1 MNHFVFVDTSAWL
14 ALINKSDAFHVKA
27 KNIRDIL
34 LHDNIQ
40 FIVTDYVIVEVANS
54 LSKIPWRSSAI
65 QLINSIQLSE
75 NTRVVEINKEIY
87 NEAWGLYS
95 NRTDKEWG
103 LTDCASFV
111 VMNRYAITKAG
122 SSAFLVGKNTTKI
135 TFWPLYERI

>member
-75 NTRVVEINKEIY
+75 NIRVVEINKEIY

-95 NRTDKEWG
+95 KRTDKEWG

-111 VMNRYAITKAG
+111 VMKRYAITV
-122 SSAFLVGKNTTKI
+122 AFTNDHHFEQMGFNILLK
-135 TFWPLYERI
+135 EE

>member
-1 MNHFVFVDTSAWL
+1 MNDLVFVDTSAWL
-14 ALINKSDAFHVKA
+14 ALINKSDTFHVKA

-34 LHDNIQ
+34 LRDNIQ

-54 LSKIPWRSSAI
+54 LSKIPWRPSAI

-75 NTRVVEINKEIY
+75 NIRVVEINKEIY

-111 VMNRYAITKAG
+111 VMKRYAITV
-122 SSAFLVGKNTTKI
+122 AFTNDHHFEQMGYNILLT
-135 TFWPLYERI
+135 E

>member
-1 MNHFVFVDTSAWL
+1 MNQIVFVDTSAWL
-14 ALINKSDAFHVKA
+14 ALINKSDVFHVKA

-34 LHDNIQ
+34 LRDNIQ

-75 NTRVVEINKEIY
+75 NIRVVEINKEIY

-111 VMNRYAITKAG
+111 VMKRYAITI
-122 SSAFLVGKNTTKI
+122 AFTNDHHFEQMGFNILLK
-135 TFWPLYERI
+135 EE

>member
-1 MNHFVFVDTSAWL
+1 MNQIVFVDTSAWL
-14 ALINKSDAFHVKA
+14 ALINKSDVFHVKA

-34 LHDNIQ
+34 LRDNIQ

-75 NTRVVEINKEIY
+75 NIRVVEINKEIY

-95 NRTDKEWG
+95 KRTDKEWG

-111 VMNRYAITKAG
+111 VMKRYAITI
-122 SSAFLVGKNTTKI
+122 AFTNDHHFEQMGFNILLK
-135 TFWPLYERI
+135 EE

>member
-1 MNHFVFVDTSAWL
+1 MNDLVFVDTSALL
-14 ALINKSDAFHVKA
+14 ALINKSDTFHVKA

-34 LHDNIQ
+34 LRDNIQ

-54 LSKIPWRSSAI
+54 LSKIPWRPSAI

-75 NTRVVEINKEIY
+75 NIRVVEINKEIY

-111 VMNRYAITKAG
+111 VMKRYAITV
-122 SSAFLVGKNTTKI
+122 AFTNDHHFEQMGHNILLT
-135 TFWPLYERI
+135 E

>member
-1 MNHFVFVDTSAWL
+1 MNQIVFVDTSAWL
-14 ALINKSDAFHVKA
+14 ALINKSDVFHVKA

-34 LHDNIQ
+34 LRDNIQ

-75 NTRVVEINKEIY
+75 NIRVVEINKEIY

-95 NRTDKEWG
+95 KRTDKEWG

-111 VMNRYAITKAG
+111 VMKRYAITV
-122 SSAFLVGKNTTKI
+122 AFTNDHHFEQMGFNILLK
-135 TFWPLYERI
+135 EE

>member
-1 MNHFVFVDTSAWL
+1 MNQIVFVDTSAWL
-14 ALINKSDAFHVKA
+14 ALINKSDVFHVKA

-34 LHDNIQ
+34 LRDNIQ

-111 VMNRYAITKAG
+111 VMKRYAITV
-122 SSAFLVGKNTTKI
+122 AFTNDHHFEQMGFNILLK
-135 TFWPLYERI
+135 EE

>member
-1 MNHFVFVDTSAWL
+1 MNDLVFVDTSAWL
-14 ALINKSDAFHVKA
+14 ALINKSDTFHVKA

-34 LHDNIQ
+34 LRDNIQ

-111 VMNRYAITKAG
+111 VMKRYAITV
-122 SSAFLVGKNTTKI
+122 AFTNDHHFEQMGYNILLT
-135 TFWPLYERI
+135 E

>member
-1 MNHFVFVDTSAWL
+1 MNDLVFVDTSAWL
-14 ALINKSDAFHVKA
+14 ALINKSDTFHVKA

-34 LHDNIQ
+34 LRDNIQ

-54 LSKIPWRSSAI
+54 LSKIPWRPSAI

-75 NTRVVEINKEIY
+75 NIRVVEINKEIY

-111 VMNRYAITKAG
+111 VMKRYAITV
-122 SSAFLVGKNTTKI
+122 AFTNDHHFEQMGYNILLK
-135 TFWPLYERI
+135 EE

>member
-1 MNHFVFVDTSAWL
+1 MNDLVFVDTSAWL
-14 ALINKSDAFHVKA
+14 ALINKSDTFHVKA

-34 LHDNIQ
+34 LRDNIQ

-75 NTRVVEINKEIY
+75 NIRVVEINKEIY

-111 VMNRYAITKAG
+111 VMKRYAITV
-122 SSAFLVGKNTTKI
+122 AFTNDHHFEQMGFNILLK
-135 TFWPLYERI
+135 EE

>member
-111 VMNRYAITKAG
+111 VMNRHAITKAFTNDHHFEQMG
-122 SSAFLVGKNTTKI
+122 FKI
-135 TFWPLYERI
+135 LLKEE

>member
-1 MNHFVFVDTSAWL
+1 MNDLVFVDTSAWL
-14 ALINKSDAFHVKA
+14 ALINKSDTFHVKA

-34 LHDNIQ
+34 LRDNIQ

-75 NTRVVEINKEIY
+75 NIRVVEINKEIY

-111 VMNRYAITKAG
+111 VMKRYAITV
-122 SSAFLVGKNTTKI
+122 AFTNDHHFEQMGYNILLK
-135 TFWPLYERI
+135 EE

>member
-87 NEAWGLYS
+87 NEAWELYS
-95 NRTDKEWG
+95 NKTDKEWG
-103 LTDCASFV
+103 LTDCASFL
-111 VMNRYAITKAG
+111 VMNRYAITKAFTNDHHFEQMG
-122 SSAFLVGKNTTKI
+122 FKI
-135 TFWPLYERI
+135 LLKEE

>member
-1 MNHFVFVDTSAWL
+1 MNQIVFVDTSAWL
-14 ALINKSDAFHVKA
+14 ALINKSDVFHVKA

-34 LHDNIQ
+34 LRDNIQ
-40 FIVTDYVIVEVANS
+40 FVVTDYVVVEVANS

-75 NTRVVEINKEIY
+75 NIRVVEINKEIY
-87 NEAWGLYS
+87 NEAWGLFS

-111 VMNRYAITKAG
+111 VMKRYAITV
-122 SSAFLVGKNTTKI
+122 AFTNDHHFEQMGFNILLK
-135 TFWPLYERI
+135 EE

>member
-34 LHDNIQ
+34 LRDNIQ

-87 NEAWGLYS
+87 NGAWGLYS

-103 LTDCASFV
+103 LTDCGSFV
-111 VMNRYAITKAG
+111 VMKRYAITV
-122 SSAFLVGKNTTKI
+122 AFTNDHHFEQMGFNILLK
-135 TFWPLYERI
+135 EE

>member
-1 MNHFVFVDTSAWL
+1 MNDLVFVDTSAWL
-14 ALINKSDAFHVKA
+14 ALINKSDTFHVKA

-34 LHDNIQ
+34 LRDNIQ

-54 LSKIPWRSSAI
+54 LSQIPWRPSAI

-75 NTRVVEINKEIY
+75 NIRVVEINKEIY

-111 VMNRYAITKAG
+111 VMKRYAITV
-122 SSAFLVGKNTTKI
+122 AFTNDHHFEQMGYNILLT
-135 TFWPLYERI
+135 E

>member
-34 LHDNIQ
+34 LHDNMQ
-40 FIVTDYVIVEVANS
+40 FIVTDYLIVEVANS

-75 NTRVVEINKEIY
+75 NIRVVEINKEIY

-95 NRTDKEWG
+95 KRTDKEWG

-111 VMNRYAITKAG
+111 VMKRYAITV
-122 SSAFLVGKNTTKI
+122 AFTNDHHFEQMGYNILLK
-135 TFWPLYERI
+135 EE

>member
-1 MNHFVFVDTSAWL
+1 MNQIVFVDISAWL
-14 ALINKSDAFHVKA
+14 ALINKSDVFHVKA

-34 LHDNIQ
+34 LRDNIQ
-40 FIVTDYVIVEVANS
+40 FVVTDYVVVEVANS

-75 NTRVVEINKEIY
+75 NIRVVEINKEIY

-95 NRTDKEWG
+95 KRTDKEWG

-111 VMNRYAITKAG
+111 VMKRYAITV
-122 SSAFLVGKNTTKI
+122 AFTNDHHFEQMGFNILLK
-135 TFWPLYERI
+135 EE